1 MKVWQ
6 ICVFIHINFGWLC
19 SCVNHI
25 QSNACRRFIMKSSL
39 LRFTKSI
46 YCPDLV
52 QTRLG
57 KIKTLGATVSVFALK
72 QCQEL
77 WILLTFLHCKGNSCG
92 ARLPF
97 FCPACCRRRGQSQ
110 GMKFGDGINW
120 MDRAFWKW
128 SIQRAQD
135 KLQNGPPSSFF
146 LFSKVDAPRQS
157 CWSLFFAG
165 QVHLPRSC
173 STDIAQ
179 FAAGPRPTKHFPL
192 VRCNVETGWNWQARN
207 I

>member
-77 WILLTFLHCKGNSCG
+77 RILLTFLHCKGNSCG

-146 LFSKVDAPRQS
+146 CFPRLMRQDRAVGA
-157 CWSLFFAG
+157 CSLQDKSIYQEAA
-165 QVHLPRSC
+165 
-173 STDIAQ
+173 AQ
-179 FAAGPRPTKHFPL
+179 ILLNLLQDPGPPNTFH
-192 VRCNVETGWNWQARN
+192 
-207 I
+207 

>member
-19 SCVNHI
+19 NCVNHI

-77 WILLTFLHCKGNSCG
+77 RILLTFLHCKGNSCG

-146 LFSKVDAPRQS
+146 FVFQGWCAKTELLELVLCRTSPSTKKLQHRYCSICCRTQAHQTLS
-157 CWSLFFAG
+157 TS
-165 QVHLPRSC
+165 QVQCR
-173 STDIAQ
+173 
-179 FAAGPRPTKHFPL
+179 
-192 VRCNVETGWNWQARN
+192 NWMKLAS
-207 I
+207 